1 MERIRLRIRNEPKRG
16 HIWELHLFPQYPKH
30 QLREADARILG
41 SSSVPEVI
49 LWLRKVSEAA
59 LGRAEDPAPISAA
72 EFGPQDDPRWLRL
85 EDGMR
90 LALAFGCARYLVK
103 AEDRRRFRDEL
114 EKLPSE
120 VVLYWFTLCYYGYR
134 QAAGRAA
141 LRTLLTHEEPDERAA
156 RREQE
161 TATRRRKKRRAGET
175 DADEALQSS
184 LFGSA
189 MDPGVVSERLAT
201 YAARVRDSEGDD
213 EERSGR

>member
-16 HIWELHLFPQYPKH
+16 HIWELHLFPQHPRH

-49 LWLRKVSEAA
+49 LWLRKISEAA
-59 LGRAEDPAPISAA
+59 LGRAEDPAPISAT
-72 EFGPQDDPRWLRL
+72 EFGPQDEPRWLRL

-141 LRTLLTHEEPDERAA
+141 LRTLLTHEEPDERAE
-156 RREQE
+156 RREHE
-161 TATRRRKKRRAGET
+161 TAARKRKKRRTNA
-175 DADEALQSS
+175 ADGDELSQRS

-189 MDPGVVSERLAT
+189 IDPDIVSERLGK
-201 YAARVRDSEGDD
+201 YAAQVRSNDHD
-213 EERSGR
+213 EETAPR